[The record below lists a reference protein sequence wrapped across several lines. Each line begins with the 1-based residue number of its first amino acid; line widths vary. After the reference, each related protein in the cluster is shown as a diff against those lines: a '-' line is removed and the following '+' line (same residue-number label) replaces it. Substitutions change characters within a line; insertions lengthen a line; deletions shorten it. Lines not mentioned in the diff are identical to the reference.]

1 IGEIMAEPQVTEP
14 QVTSDVRPMLV
25 QATSSKGF
33 VGSICAF
40 FGMSKVNH
48 EQASD
53 VPATKMENS
62 KASSTTSRI
71 SISQRI
77 MQECRNFNENFKKLP
92 FKVRIEMIVAMVSSA
107 VSFVTI
113 GKIIGVACTVG
124 KVVGVSLCMVSPI
137 TIMVAV
143 LSFCIAFVAISLVV
157 SYFAAA
163 LNRASE
169 VADQAEDLWNK
180 FNDLKDANEAQKAN
194 INKVKVENDRFQK
207 KIEGLK
213 LSLEEQKQVLEAQN
227 MRLLSTAEQQKKT
240 LKELND
246 SAVSFARQVQTCT
259 RKSVEALQHD
269 IDSANTQLK
278 KLATANEVFRNG
290 INELRASYAEK
301 QKPLLAI
308 IQNQHEIMADALDK
322 VSKINDHEE
331 NCYGQ
336 RLKIL
341 MNAFPD
347 AMKLNETIKDKVLEL
362 NRFLNEKLENFGTT
376 ISKELRDLAKNIRQ
390 AKARLAEQQAELD
403 RLNAELEKKKN
414 SLKNL
419 FGVAERDIQLL
430 NVQIREMK
438 STISKS
444 NENLLNLQSNYEN
457 LAESFDGLDQALT
470 AAQQGQSN
478 INSKIGEAQKVVQD
492 LRYSA
497 QNLAV
502 SSGGGHWVASM
513 LGACAASLLVGGS
526 GGILGP
532 AIAGVASVGASHAYD
547 LLVSGARKLINW

>member
-1 IGEIMAEPQVTEP
+1 MEKPQVTEP

-163 LNRASE
+163 FNRASE
-169 VADQAEDLWNK
+169 VADQAKDLEHK
-180 FNDLKDANEAQKAN
+180 FNDLKKANEAQKAD
-194 INKVKVENDRFQK
+194 IKKAKGENDRCQK

-213 LSLEEQKQVLEAQN
+213 LSLEEQERLNSLLKVQN
-227 MRLLSTAEQQKKT
+227 NDLSSAAEQQKQT
-240 LKELND
+240 LKKLND
-246 SAVSFARQVQTCT
+246 SAMSFAHQVQTCT

-269 IDSANTQLK
+269 IDNANTQLK

-308 IQNQHEIMADALDK
+308 IQNQHKIMADALDK

-341 MNAFPD
+341 MNAFPN
-347 AMKLNETIKDKVLEL
+347 AMKLNETIKNKVLEL
-362 NRFLNEKLENFGTT
+362 NHFLNKKLEDLSST
-376 ISKELRDLAKNIRQ
+376 ISDELRDSAESIRQ
-390 AKARLAEQQAELD
+390 VKARLAEQQAELD
-403 RLNAELEKKKN
+403 RLNAELEKKK
-414 SLKNL
+414 SSWKNWL
-419 FGVAERDIQLL
+419 GVAERDIQLL
-430 NVQIREMK
+430 NVQIMKMK

-457 LAESFDGLDQALT
+457 LANSFDGLDQALT
-470 AAQQGQSN
+470 AAQQEQSN
-478 INSKIGEAQKVVQD
+478 INSKIGEARKVVRD
-492 LRYSA
+492 LKYSA
-497 QNLAV
+497 QNLAT
-502 SSGGGHWVASM
+502 SGGGGHWVASM